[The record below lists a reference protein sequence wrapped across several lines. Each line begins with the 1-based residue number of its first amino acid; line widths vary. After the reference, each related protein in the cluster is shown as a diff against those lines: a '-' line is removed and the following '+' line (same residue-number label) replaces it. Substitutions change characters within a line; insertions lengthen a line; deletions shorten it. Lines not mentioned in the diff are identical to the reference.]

1 VRLFVQQA
9 AEQDILRQVE
19 WYAEKGLP
27 HIARRFH
34 AAVLDAIDALQAMPG
49 AGPPKFFDNP
59 LLAGLRSWSVKGFDD
74 FRVYYLVQAETLT
87 IVRVLH
93 GKRDL
98 GTILGSQE
106 LEEP

>member
-1 VRLFVQQA
+1 MPKKVFRTSRGA
-9 AEQDILRQVE
+9 ST
-19 WYAEKGLP
+19 P
-27 HIARRFH
+27 PCSTPSTPSRRW
-34 AAVLDAIDALQAMPG
+34 PG

-74 FRVYYLVQAETLT
+74 FHVYYLVQAETLT

>member
-1 VRLFVQQA
+1 MKLFVQRA

-19 WYAEKGLP
+19 WYAAMGLP

-34 AAVLDAIDALQAMPG
+34 AAVFDAIDALQAMPG

-74 FRVYYLVQAETLT
+74 FRVYYLAHAETLT

-98 GTILGSQE
+98 GTIFGSQD